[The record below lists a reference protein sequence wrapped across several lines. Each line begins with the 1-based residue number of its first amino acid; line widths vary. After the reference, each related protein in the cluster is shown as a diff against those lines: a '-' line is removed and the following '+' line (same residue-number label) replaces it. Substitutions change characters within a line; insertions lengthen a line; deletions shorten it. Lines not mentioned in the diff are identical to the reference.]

1 MKGKVV
7 LFTGMIVLV
16 LVGFGYFSLNGNPV
30 AKEKSKEI
38 VAVYLEE
45 KYPGQYSN

>member
-1 MKGKVV
+1 
-7 LFTGMIVLV
+7 VLV
-16 LVGFGYFSLNGNPV
+16 SFGYFSLNGNPV

-45 KYPGQYSN
+45 KYPGQSFAIDYVSYYPGEEPT

>member
-7 LFTGMIVLV
+7 LFTVMFVLL

-30 AKEKSKEI
+30 TKEKR
-38 VAVYLEE
+38 
-45 KYPGQYSN
+45 